1 MSPGHR
7 CTDWR
12 REVVVGAAL
21 DLERLVHGAPEPT
34 LGEEGHVFGVEVELL
49 DFFDSAKQET
59 RALGHCQWDQKV
71 YDSLPFKRGQL

>member
-1 MSPGHR
+1 MGWVGLA
-7 CTDWR
+7 CT
-12 REVVVGAAL
+12 
-21 DLERLVHGAPEPT
+21 LEAG
-34 LGEEGHVFGVEVELL
+34 GEEGHVFGVEVELL